1 MGELIVV
8 GDRVLIEP
16 LEGEQQTESGLIL
29 PATATERDKV
39 RNGRVLKVGP
49 GYLVPNPEYSED
61 EPWKQPRQANR
72 YLPLQAEPGDFA
84 FFLRSQSIEISW
96 KGKQLLIVPHGAI
109 LALVRPDPTDLLD
122 NINKLLGG

>member
-1 MGELIVV
+1 MPELIVV

-49 GYLVPNPEYSED
+49 GYLVPNPEYSEA

-72 YLPLQAEPGDFA
+72 YLPLQAEPGDQA
-84 FFLRSQSIEISW
+84 FFLRNQSIEITW
-96 KGKQLLIVPHGAI
+96 QGKNLLIVPHSAI
-109 LALVRPDPTDLLD
+109 LVLLRPEPSDVLSKID
-122 NINKLLGG
+122 KLLGN

>member
-1 MGELIVV
+1 MAEIIVV

-49 GYLVPNPEYSED
+49 GYLVPNPEYSEA
-61 EPWKQPRQANR
+61 EPWNKPHQANR
-72 YLPLQAEPGDFA
+72 YLPLQAEPGDLA
-84 FFLRSQSIEISW
+84 FFLRAQSTEITW
-96 KGKQLLIVPHGAI
+96 KGRNLLIVPHSAI
-109 LALVRPDPTDLLD
+109 LALVRPESSDVLSNLS
-122 NINKLLGG
+122 KLLGS